1 MQAEWTLQVEQRIEQ
16 LRMAFSL
23 LDIEGMVSLYILSNE
38 NGSLG
43 RKVREQGTPVLV
55 QGEVGAA
62 HSVATRGLE
71 VTGARPSD
79 SRAAIILF
87 VERIIGNFVRD
98 MGKGKVF
105 PLEFCHSGLLTHPL
119 PPIPP
124 LAEPPLVLLLAVL
137 GVSSALP
144 PGFQQ
149 HPAETILKLEVF
161 MRPSCMFRRPP
172 A

>member
-87 VERIIGNFVRD
+87 VERITLCVIWAKAR
-98 MGKGKVF
+98 
-105 PLEFCHSGLLTHPL
+105 CSLLNSALLGYL
-119 PPIPP
+119 PT
-124 LAEPPLVLLLAVL
+124 LYHLSHLWQSHLWSFSWQYWGCLLLYPQ
-137 GVSSALP
+137 VSSS
-144 PGFQQ
+144 
-149 HPAETILKLEVF
+149 ILL
-161 MRPSCMFRRPP
+161 RQS
-172 A
+172 